1 MSLVDSFGNFRV
13 RRDRKVMCEWAQSF
27 GAVLR
32 YLELAA
38 VMELRDLFCERRK
51 GWTRC
56 AFQVVDSLA
65 PEVSFRC
72 YLVI

>member
-1 MSLVDSFGNFRV
+1 
-13 RRDRKVMCEWAQSF
+13 MCEWAQSF